1 MDIILVNLNLHDCQT
16 IVGDN
21 GVSGP
26 SMGPSGCSHHLFF
39 GSLRPFNFFK
49 NDGSTPKSMPQSL
62 MSRELEMYRNI
73 LGKTSIVSE
82 CFGGSHAL
90 VGGRRS

>member
-1 MDIILVNLNLHDCQT
+1 MIAKLLWEIMEFRVHQWDLLVVPIIY
-16 IVGDN
+16 
-21 GVSGP
+21 
-26 SMGPSGCSHHLFF
+26 FF
-39 GSLRPFNFFK
+39 GSMRPFNFLK